1 MATIESAAAFLS
13 DRPTLPALL
22 VDELHL
28 LIGPVVVGN
37 GTPLFVGKPA
47 ISLQPLDTRTW
58 ADSGNVLVR
67 YDVRRKES

>member
-1 MATIESAAAFLS
+1 L
-13 DRPTLPALL
+13 
-22 VDELHL
+22 
-28 LIGPVVVGN
+28 
-37 GTPLFVGKPA
+37 LFVGKRA